1 MKKLLGSLVLA
12 VCCVSAWAVDLAVPE
27 ELVGNQ
33 TIGIVHVHLKAFK
46 FDQIGKTLTDKLG
59 EAPDPKA
66 IAEVKDFVDKFK
78 AAGGQGVSII
88 INADKNANAA
98 NASDGIVFLV
108 TKGED
113 ADNEKLAALF
123 NGPMAAA
130 KDKMAPGCPKEIGSS
145 LVWHS
150 AKYKLAKKGNE
161 ERAQAFSEAY
171 SHLSKDASVSVVI
184 VPDED
189 AVALAEASLKDAKP
203 EEAAMMKALL
213 GATGFCL
220 FTDFGVAAEPALKV
234 LVLAADADGAV
245 VLDKSAKG
253 LIGILK
259 KEAPPP
265 LQSVLKSLQT
275 VQAGSNVQLSI
286 DIGDLVKAIKA
297 MAEAFAAPP
306 EK

>member
-33 TIGIVHVHLKAFK
+33 TVGIVHVHLKAFK
-46 FDQIGKTLTDKLG
+46 FDQIAKTLTDKLG

-123 NGPMAAA
+123 NGLMAAL
-130 KDKMAPGCPKEIGSS
+130 KDKMAPGCPKEIGSA

-150 AKYKLAKKGNE
+150 AKY
-161 ERAQAFSEAY
+161 
-171 SHLSKDASVSVVI
+171 
-184 VPDED
+184 
-189 AVALAEASLKDAKP
+189 
-203 EEAAMMKALL
+203 
-213 GATGFCL
+213 
-220 FTDFGVAAEPALKV
+220 
-234 LVLAADADGAV
+234 
-245 VLDKSAKG
+245 
-253 LIGILK
+253 
-259 KEAPPP
+259 
-265 LQSVLKSLQT
+265 
-275 VQAGSNVQLSI
+275 
-286 DIGDLVKAIKA
+286 
-297 MAEAFAAPP
+297 
-306 EK
+306 